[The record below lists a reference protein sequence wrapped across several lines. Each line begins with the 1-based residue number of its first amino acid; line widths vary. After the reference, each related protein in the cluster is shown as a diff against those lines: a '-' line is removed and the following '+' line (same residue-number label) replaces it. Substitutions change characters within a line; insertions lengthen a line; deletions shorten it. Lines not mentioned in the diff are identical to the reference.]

1 MLWVQLWGMGD
12 RLGAVIASV
21 PTTVLYFRSAADPR
35 LAHPLEHNKKK
46 TLQTLQNL
54 YPFLAS
60 NFSTT
65 CFYIH
70 YVLSEFCYVFP
81 FLYRKMV

>member
-1 MLWVQLWGMGD
+1 MGG

-46 TLQTLQNL
+46 TPQTLQNL
-54 YPFLAS
+54 YPYLAS

-65 CFYIH
+65 CFYIR
-70 YVLSEFCYVFP
+70 YVLSEFCYVSP
-81 FLYRKMV
+81 FCTAKWCECRIS